1 MLFRLT
7 KYLIA
12 IALILS
18 TLFFGLV
25 SLIDKEKVIEKIN
38 DKIKS
43 DLGKDIKYDHEIDLN
58 FFPFPQIKLKNI
70 KYSDRSL
77 NFNLYAKELNLT
89 SSWRSILTL
98 DPKILSLQL
107 FEPKLNISSKS
118 YRLFKSLCKT

>member
-18 TLFFGLV
+18 TLFFGLI

-43 DLGKDIKYDHEIDLN
+43 DFGKDIKYDHEIDLN
-58 FFPFPQIKLKNI
+58 FFPFPQIKLKI
-70 KYSDRSL
+70 
-77 NFNLYAKELNLT
+77 
-89 SSWRSILTL
+89 
-98 DPKILSLQL
+98 
-107 FEPKLNISSKS
+107 
-118 YRLFKSLCKT
+118 